1 MVDLGFSRFLE
12 SEMSHESF
20 KQSLL
25 KLLKQ
30 HRLTEPDEIQ
40 QALVEVLK
48 QRNSNSVF
56 LISYDLENNDP
67 CIKEKLIEN
76 YEFSDSWH
84 GKDLPESTLLWKGEN
99 TDTAG
104 DALKNFRRKVNKII
118 QDERLDTKL
127 SRVAVI
133 ECFKHCGKTVNYY

>member
-48 QRNSNSVF
+48 QRNSSSIF

-67 CIKEKLIEN
+67 CIKEKLLERD
-76 YEFSDSWH
+76 EFMDSSH
-84 GKDLPESTLLWKGEN
+84 GKDLPESTLLWKGKN

-104 DALKNFRRKVNKII
+104 DALKNFQEKVKEII
-118 QDERLDTKL
+118 DHERLDTKL

-133 ECFKHCGKTVNYY
+133 EYFKHCGKIANN

>member
-1 MVDLGFSRFLE
+1 MFS
-12 SEMSHESF
+12 
-20 KQSLL
+20 
-25 KLLKQ
+25 
-30 HRLTEPDEIQ
+30 
-40 QALVEVLK
+40 
-48 QRNSNSVF
+48 

>member
-48 QRNSNSVF
+48 QRNSSSIF

-67 CIKEKLIEN
+67 CIKEKLLERD
-76 YEFSDSWH
+76 EFMDSWY
-84 GKDLPESTLLWKGEN
+84 GKDLPESTLLWKGKN

-104 DALKNFRRKVNKII
+104 DALKNFQEKVKEII
-118 QDERLDTKL
+118 DHERLDTKL

-133 ECFKHCGKTVNYY
+133 EYFKHCGKIANN